1 MLIEIISVAG
11 SETTATL
18 LCGLTNHLLRNPDIF
33 ERLKAEIRGAIK
45 SEEDLVIA
53 NLINLPWMNACI
65 EEGLRIFPPVP
76 IGLLRT
82 VPEGGS
88 DIDGHMVP
96 GGVSG
101 C

>member
-1 MLIEIISVAG
+1 MF
-11 SETTATL
+11 
-18 LCGLTNHLLRNPDIF
+18 D
-33 ERLKAEIRGAIK
+33 RLKAEIRGAIK
-45 SEEDLVIA
+45 SEGDLVIA

-96 GGVSG
+96 GGVSKAKVNVKYVALT
-101 C
+101 